1 MTKLLAD
8 PQGVEAALNRS
19 GFAAVTAE
27 LQRAVSAAVE
37 LEDLSGYEVFMPLE
51 AVDRFTRQVERLWG
65 ELGRIVRGD
74 EVKDPDY
81 WGRERQYAR
90 LERLRRHRF
99 SEEDPLIWGLLLL
112 HAEKVV
118 HDKQLPAPQ
127 TPRVNRLAFG
137 LGFLPDLGWGQ
148 GRFNLKLGLSLLAE
162 KRYGAFPHTPATH
175 LATGDTVSAFIDF
188 YHAKLGRLKRVSLRR
203 RIELIEMNQQAVE
216 ALDFLK
222 TTGEVYRG
230 WLMVGFAF
238 LAPYALAPEL
248 VAAGGVATAAGL
260 RAAAQA
266 KEAATFVSTATEGS
280 RAMLAIMQLG
290 PSFFELAV
298 TVGRIFLERPE
309 NQPLTPGEVF
319 ELLISGL
326 GAIPSARLGYFLMG
340 MAIAAPLEATQ
351 EFMAWLL
358 QAGQALQERLTAAQA
373 DLELE
378 TFDSEHTFILE
389 LD

>member
-1 MTKLLAD
+1 MTKLVAD

-19 GFAAVTAE
+19 GFEAVTAE
-27 LQRAVSAAVE
+27 LRRAVSAAVE
-37 LEDLSGYEVFMPLE
+37 LEDLSGYEVVMPLE
-51 AVDRFTRQVERLWG
+51 ADDMFTRQVERLWG
-65 ELGRIVRGD
+65 ELMRIVRGE

-81 WGRERQYAR
+81 WSLKRQYAR
-90 LERLRRHRF
+90 LEKLRQHTF

-137 LGFLPDLGWGQ
+137 LGFMPEGW
-148 GRFNLKLGLSLLAE
+148 LGLSRLAE
-162 KRYGAFPHTPATH
+162 KRYGAFPHTLANHT
-175 LATGDTVSAFIDF
+175 ATGDTVVAFIHF
-188 YHAKLGRLKRVSLRR
+188 YHKKLGRLKRVSLRR
-203 RIELIEMNQQAVE
+203 QIELIGMNQQAIEV
-216 ALDFLK
+216 LNFLK
-222 TTGEVYRG
+222 STGEDYRG

-248 VAAGGVATAAGL
+248 VAAGGIVTAAGL
-260 RAAAQA
+260 RAPAQA
-266 KEAATFVSTATEGS
+266 TEAATFVSTATEGS

-326 GAIPSARLGYFLMG
+326 GAIPSARLGYLLMG

-358 QAGQALQERLTAAQA
+358 QAGQALQERLAAAQA